1 MVNPDFPP
9 AVIDMCSQD
18 NGGCARRA
26 QCSQTGV
33 NVSCSCDPGYSGDG
47 FICEPIDRCADG
59 RNGDCSEHARCISTG
74 PVSGP
79 RAGTS
84 LCWEHGTAWHS
95 LGQPGT
101 VSPYCSPSSPCPQ
114 VLCSSCGC
122 LSPGL
127 CCCDSS
133 GDVKLKPVFPTRLSK
148 EQQTC
153 QLCHSWAV
161 LGAPGWSF
169 KDNAGH
175 FCRRTKAD
183 HNRPED
189 GTGSMV

>member
-18 NGGCARRA
+18 NGGCARHA

-84 LCWEHGTAWHS
+84 LCWEHGTAWDS
-95 LGQPGT
+95 LGQ
-101 VSPYCSPSSPCPQ
+101 CPPTAVPPLHALRCCAHPVGAYHQ
-114 VLCSSCGC
+114 GC
-122 LSPGL
+122 AA
-127 CCCDSS
+127 
-133 GDVKLKPVFPTRLSK
+133 VI
-148 EQQTC
+148 
-153 QLCHSWAV
+153 V
-161 LGAPGWSF
+161 LGMLS
-169 KDNAGH
+169 
-175 FCRRTKAD
+175 
-183 HNRPED
+183 
-189 GTGSMV
+189 